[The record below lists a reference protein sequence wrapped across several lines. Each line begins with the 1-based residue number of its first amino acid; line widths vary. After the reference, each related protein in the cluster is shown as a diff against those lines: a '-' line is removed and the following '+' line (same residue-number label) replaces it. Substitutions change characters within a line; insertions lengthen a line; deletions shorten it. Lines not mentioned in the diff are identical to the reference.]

1 MGFKLGKETRG
12 FKGPIV
18 RKTLEKGILG
28 EANKDGSIFINK
40 EVKPGSEQ
48 EKTIIKHEA
57 KHAEDMKKGILD
69 YTDNY
74 VRYKGKTYHR
84 KDGQVK
90 YNGKWYKE
98 GSKAFPWEKV
108 AMKAEKS
115 TGGRAKSAAFQKTKN
130 YDI

>member
-69 YTDNY
+69 YTNNY

-84 KDGQVK
+84 KDGQIK
-90 YNGKWYKE
+90 YNG
-98 GSKAFPWEKV
+98 
-108 AMKAEKS
+108 
-115 TGGRAKSAAFQKTKN
+115 
-130 YDI
+130 